1 MDMPNKGG
9 GPSNQKEV
17 SMVRSSIFVLAIV
30 VMFLTF
36 LQPMPVIGKTTS
48 SEVSKKT
55 EEAWETFKA
64 YVVDQKDEAVADGN
78 KLLKKADAKIEEL
91 EADAAQ
97 ASGDAK
103 VEYEKSIKKLKE
115 MRSDAAKK
123 LDDLENSSADAWD
136 SSKDGFAKAYKDLH
150 DAYKEAAG
158 KFK

>member
-1 MDMPNKGG
+1 MQNKGG

-64 YVVDQKDEAVADGN
+64 YMVDQKDEAVADGN
-78 KLLKKADAKIEEL
+78 KLLKKADAKIDE
-91 EADAAQ
+91 
-97 ASGDAK
+97 
-103 VEYEKSIKKLKE
+103 
-115 MRSDAAKK
+115 
-123 LDDLENSSADAWD
+123 
-136 SSKDGFAKAYKDLH
+136 
-150 DAYKEAAG
+150 
-158 KFK
+158 